1 MWKLDQ
7 THSEHISKFWHYD
20 ILPYASIKV
29 FIFWKSRR
37 EIDAVYLQTDDN
49 SCISGCYCPVGLFE
63 DHNGGCVTHENCT
76 CEFSGRVYETGQ
88 SVETNCK
95 IW

>member
-1 MWKLDQ
+1 MLIFCKSL
-7 THSEHISKFWHYD
+7 SEIAD
-20 ILPYASIKV
+20 
-29 FIFWKSRR
+29 
-37 EIDAVYLQTDDN
+37 VYSQTDDG
-49 SCISGCYCPVGLFE
+49 SCVSGCYCPRDLFE